1 MLTPADKSPN
11 LSTNDTSKC
20 SDLFV
25 TKINHEEVGSSRT
38 NYPNDLKCNT
48 NVTDLSEKAQR

>member
-1 MLTPADKSPN
+1 MLTPVDKSPN

-25 TKINHEEVGSSRT
+25 TKINHEIGSARA
-38 NYPNDLKCNT
+38 NYPNDLKPNSKE
-48 NVTDLSEKAQR
+48 TDLSEKAKR